1 MTPGLELAL
10 GSMIF
15 LGLVDL
21 VYQRGAKTGMQ
32 ARHFVMLQ
40 GWFFAPAVTLYGLAT
55 GTLALETALLWGM
68 GAGVFVFIALYHFA
82 RALKS
87 GSISV
92 VTPIFRL
99 SFTVT
104 VALAVVLLG
113 EPLTTWKLAGL
124 AFAFVAVWLLLG
136 GESAGAAEPR
146 AVRAALMQALIAM
159 AAMGVANFLYK
170 VGAGTGSSPAT
181 FIAGQAAAFM
191 PLSTCFAW
199 MVDRSIRPPSGGWRY
214 GAAAAALFLVALVL
228 LFESLARGEASVLVP
243 ITQMGFVI
251 SAAFGLAFL
260 GEAFTAR
267 KAAGLVLAVAA
278 LASLAHS

>member
-10 GSMIF
+10 GSMLF

-21 VYQRGAKTGMQ
+21 VYQRGARAGVQ
-32 ARHFVMLQ
+32 PHHFVMLQ
-40 GWFFAPAVTLYGLAT
+40 GWFFAPAVVLYGLAT
-55 GTLALETALLWGM
+55 GTLALESALLWGM
-68 GAGVFVFIALYHFA
+68 GAGLFVFIALYHFA
-82 RALKS
+82 RALKI
-87 GSISV
+87 GSISI

-104 VALAVVLLG
+104 VALAVLLLA
-113 EPLTTWKLAGL
+113 EPLTAWKLAGL

-136 GESAGAAEPR
+136 GESAAAAAPAGAR
-146 AVRAALMQALIAM
+146 ASLVQVLIAM
-159 AAMGVANFLYK
+159 AAMGAANFLYK

-191 PLSTCFAW
+191 PLSTVFAW
-199 MVDRSIRPPSGGWRY
+199 IVDRGILLPRGGWKY
-214 GAAAAALFLVALVL
+214 GAAAATLFLVALIL

-243 ITQMGFVI
+243 ITQMGFVV
-251 SAAFGLAFL
+251 SAVFGLAFL
-260 GEAFTAR
+260 REPITAR

>member
-21 VYQRGAKTGMQ
+21 VYQRGARSGVQ
-32 ARHFVMLQ
+32 AHHFVMLQ
-40 GWFFAPAVTLYGLAT
+40 GWFFAPAVVIYGLAT

-68 GAGVFVFIALYHFA
+68 GAGVFVFVALYHFA
-82 RALKS
+82 RALKA
-87 GSISV
+87 GSISI

-104 VALAVVLLG
+104 VALAVLLLG
-113 EPLTTWKLAGL
+113 EPLTGWKLAGL

-136 GESAGAAEPR
+136 GESASGGSP
-146 AVRAALMQALIAM
+146 AVARSSLALALVAM

-181 FIAGQAAAFM
+181 FIAGQAAAFL
-191 PLSTCFAW
+191 PLSTGFAW
-199 MVDRSIRPPSGGWRY
+199 MVDRGIRPPRGGWRY
-214 GAAAAALFLVALVL
+214 GAAVAVMFLAALVL

-251 SAAFGLAFL
+251 TAVFGLAFL
-260 GEAFTAR
+260 REPFTAR